1 MRELLLLVLLVALPE
16 AATLDLAIVGAGPVG
31 TSAALR
37 AAELGK
43 SVALIDAPEFS
54 GALSAADGEDLSFGA
69 PSGLFSKALR
79 DTAKKFSVE
88 TLRQMGL
95 DDTSIWDQIKFS
107 CASLARAN
115 ARAAFLDV
123 ESAGVEYIRG
133 KAVLA
138 DGGQTVCIDN
148 QRKLS
153 PDNILLC
160 TGSRPF
166 RIPGIPFDGK
176 RIFESDSINTLTYL
190 PKSIAITGSGI
201 VAIEFAQIF
210 ASLGA
215 EVTLIV

>member
-1 MRELLLLVLLVALPE
+1 MTARLVLLLALP
-16 AATLDLAIVGAGPVG
+16 ARALDLAIVGAGPVG

-107 CASLARAN
+107 CASLARGWHIHDAIQVWITK
-115 ARAAFLDV
+115 RCRTP
-123 ESAGVEYIRG
+123 SA
-133 KAVLA
+133 
-138 DGGQTVCIDN
+138 
-148 QRKLS
+148 
-153 PDNILLC
+153 
-160 TGSRPF
+160 
-166 RIPGIPFDGK
+166 
-176 RIFESDSINTLTYL
+176 
-190 PKSIAITGSGI
+190 
-201 VAIEFAQIF
+201 
-210 ASLGA
+210 
-215 EVTLIV
+215 

>member
-1 MRELLLLVLLVALPE
+1 MRALLVLLAALPE

-107 CASLARAN
+107 
-115 ARAAFLDV
+115 
-123 ESAGVEYIRG
+123 
-133 KAVLA
+133 
-138 DGGQTVCIDN
+138 
-148 QRKLS
+148 
-153 PDNILLC
+153 
-160 TGSRPF
+160 
-166 RIPGIPFDGK
+166 
-176 RIFESDSINTLTYL
+176 
-190 PKSIAITGSGI
+190 
-201 VAIEFAQIF
+201 
-210 ASLGA
+210 
-215 EVTLIV
+215 